1 MAPIV
6 GEVEGPRLAAIFTM
20 QESLS
25 ERLAADQ
32 HSSRLGDRPLTFSEM
47 PPGPHITQYYCDN
60 WDDVPLVWG
69 SSAPSSSTYPVFGW
83 HLYGDVAKGCPP
95 PSVIATASPP
105 VPPDP
110 ITPPPPPPGKPLPST
125 EQPTPPPSYP
135 PPWKAHLYPPF
146 MPELTDPSPSEE
158 DVQLPAAKSV
168 PELDDPAPP
177 AEEGKRTTTEMLPP
191 CSTHKSSESTKP
203 QPPPPPLVRFNF
215 GGSGITCEACDAW
228 LSGPTK
234 WLKHVALHKH
244 DISTDPPRGDLPGQ
258 QRASDLPDRGSS
270 DYFECLLTKPFLCVE
285 CELEDLKQKSIV
297 GTNIRETWSRI

>member
-1 MAPIV
+1 MSAHVAHRQWSSRNNGLIAFISSGSLPGKRCITVNMPTMYRLQVSLAFLYRMAPIV

-146 MPELTDPSPSEE
+146 MPKPTDPSPSEE
-158 DVQLPAAKSV
+158 DDQLPAAKSV
-168 PELDDPAPP
+168 PELDDPAPL
-177 AEEGKRTTTEMLPP
+177 AEEGKRTNTEMLPP

-203 QPPPPPLVRFNF
+203 RRISFL
-215 GGSGITCEACDAW
+215 
-228 LSGPTK
+228 
-234 WLKHVALHKH
+234 AL
-244 DISTDPPRGDLPGQ
+244 
-258 QRASDLPDRGSS
+258 
-270 DYFECLLTKPFLCVE
+270 
-285 CELEDLKQKSIV
+285 
-297 GTNIRETWSRI
+297 